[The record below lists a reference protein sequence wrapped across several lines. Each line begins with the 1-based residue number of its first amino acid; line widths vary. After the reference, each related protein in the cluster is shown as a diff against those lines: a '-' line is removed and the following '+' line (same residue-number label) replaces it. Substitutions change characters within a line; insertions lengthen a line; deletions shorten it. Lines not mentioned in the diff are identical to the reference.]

1 MIFRKAPVLLLGG
14 KSPERFREDVDLLGT
29 SFEGYA
35 KSVVEETIVMG
46 RCGTLVDFDGE
57 GEQRAYLAFYK
68 AEDILNW
75 RQERVNGRLVLT
87 LLVLQEFVS
96 ETGADEFEH
105 LYESYLGEGASVY
118 SH

>member
-1 MIFRKAPVLLLGG
+1 MGMIFRKAPVLLLGG

-29 SFEGYA
+29 SFEGCA

-68 AEDILNW
+68 AEGYFELASGTGK
-75 RQERVNGRLVLT
+75 RAV
-87 LLVLQEFVS
+87 
-96 ETGADEFEH
+96 GADVA
-105 LYESYLGEGASVY
+105 GAAGVCV
-118 SH
+118 